1 MNNTSKLLTP
11 EQVADILQIHVL
23 TVYNYIRKG
32 KFEAVRLGRTYRI
45 DPEDLERFVQS
56 NKSCKTEIAEKNT
69 AVELTK
75 NPFPLPDKKLG
86 RI

>member
-45 DPEDLERFVQS
+45 DPEDLAEFVQAHKS
-56 NKSCKTEIAEKNT
+56 NKAQHSLDNSTDDSIRGAN
-69 AVELTK
+69 
-75 NPFPLPDKKLG
+75 
-86 RI
+86 